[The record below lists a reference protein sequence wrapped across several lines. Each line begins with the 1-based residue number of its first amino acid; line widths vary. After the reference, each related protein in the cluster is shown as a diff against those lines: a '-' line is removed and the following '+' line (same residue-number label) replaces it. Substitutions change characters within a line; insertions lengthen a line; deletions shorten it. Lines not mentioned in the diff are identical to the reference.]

1 MTYSINAYLV
11 DKFEERLKKFTNKF
25 NKYGEGAIEYTKSD
39 EYYDEKS
46 KSNKVDITVSGQY
59 CIKGY
64 RLIATLDF
72 DEASQQNLIRKAN
85 QDYIVPEKYRTSTA
99 CDHCHTNAKRIH
111 TVLLQNEDNGEYI
124 QVGRTCVKDYLNCDI
139 SHYACY
145 LACMEDIEDM
155 SEEFIHIVGSKHYY
169 NVEALLALTIKD
181 VAYLGYVSKDIAYYQ
196 GIDST
201 FDNVMTEYRKLSDM
215 DIEKKSIEY
224 AEKIKE
230 IVEVINSMDD
240 TTSDYIYNLKIL
252 LSKKVVEYK
261 NIAIL
266 ISAVACYNKE
276 MKKREATKKESE
288 TIKSEYIGNVGDKV
302 SYEDIRAEVVGRY
315 DTQYGVNVIYR
326 FMINGNIL
334 IWKTTTGFI
343 DCNLPVSI
351 RGTIKAHNDFRGVK
365 QTELTRCRVVQ

>member
-72 DEASQQNLIRKAN
+72 DEDSQQNLIRKADQN
-85 QDYIVPEKYRTSTA
+85 YVIPEKYRKSTA
-99 CDHCHTNAKRIH
+99 CDHCKTNARRTH
-111 TVLLQNEDNGEYI
+111 TVLLQNEDTGEYI

-145 LACMEDIEDM
+145 LACMEDIDEM
-155 SEEFIHIVGSKHYY
+155 SNEFIHIDGSSKYF
-169 NVEALLALTIKD
+169 NVNALLAITIDD
-181 VAYLGYVSKDIAYYQ
+181 VNFRGYVSKDKAYMD

-230 IVEVINSMDD
+230 IVEAINSMDD

-276 MKKREATKKESE
+276 MKKRDEGKYPLHLSINYCSRKLDELV
-288 TIKSEYIGNVGDKV
+288 K
-302 SYEDIRAEVVGRY
+302 
-315 DTQYGVNVIYR
+315 
-326 FMINGNIL
+326 NGNYSY
-334 IWKTTTGFI
+334 
-343 DCNLPVSI
+343 PH
-351 RGTIKAHNDFRGVK
+351 RGKRWHSMARGRLSPLAR
-365 QTELTRCRVVQ
+365 TAT